1 MKNLEIRTI
10 EHKGVKVTIRI
21 DYDKGTASLMERS
34 LRGDWVAK
42 NWLFQ
47 DRGLE
52 YMNGWQDILG
62 AMQEAVK
69 QCKIALE
76 EDLAMKI
83 VFREEFKIAVAEE
96 ELKKNEVVSIIKGRA
111 RKFTNEVPPSTEELK
126 VYRSKNRIKAM
137 VEQVKRK

>member
-10 EHKGVKVTIRI
+10 EHKGIKVTYRINYDDGTAELVERI
-21 DYDKGTASLMERS
+21 DGRWNVKQ
-34 LRGDWVAK
+34 WVFK
-42 NWLFQ
+42 P
-47 DRGLE
+47 RGLE
-52 YMNGWQDILG
+52 YMNGWQDILE